1 MADTTRTSAVPPF
14 IPPPVVGRWHSGGIQ
29 PHHRES
35 FVTEVRR
42 LINAL
47 SIDVDCQTP
56 DFILAEVLADQLD
69 ATAKL
74 VRERERWHG
83 RPC

>member
-1 MADTTRTSAVPPF
+1 MADTTGPL
-14 IPPPVVGRWHSGGIQ
+14 IPPPVVGRWRGGIQ

-35 FVTEVRR
+35 FVIEVRR

-56 DFILAEVLADQLD
+56 DFILAEALADQLD

-74 VRERERWHG
+74 VREREHWHG